1 MNRHSP
7 QTFLHTYRHIFIF
20 VCILI
25 FIGAYVPVH
34 AQDVVTATT
43 TQANIDAI
51 KALPVAGNFIE
62 KSLAQI
68 VYGISLGVGGMF
80 AGLGAVLLDLSFSK
94 IVLGFGI
101 LAGSGSGIGTGI
113 SELWTI
119 VRDTL
124 NIFFIFGLIY
134 IGIKTILN
142 SEDSGTRRTLGLLIV
157 AALMINFSLY
167 ITQTIVDFSNIAAV
181 QVYNQITYQGT
192 IESADRNNA
201 AAPITFTENI
211 FSLGH
216 ETITGAFLDVA
227 GVTSIFGK
235 LPDDVSPGKILVF
248 SIFMMI
254 FLIVAGIVFA
264 MGAFLLIGRF
274 IALVIYMIFSPI
286 MFLGFILPALSSYQ
300 QKWWRGFLKQAF
312 FAPAFLFML
321 YLSLV
326 VLQKLRG
333 TIGITSADAR
343 LTDMVS
349 GAGTQSDTFTLILFF
364 AMMIGFLYASIK
376 VAQMMGIAGAGASL
390 NSLNA
395 MGKAAR
401 GAVQGAAYRGT
412 VGRGLNAFVGGIDRL
427 DRAAESGN
435 DSVGRRSARLARSIV
450 GGESTRKA
458 VEKASNYGAG
468 GQGRDDVE
476 KDEKARSQRAA
487 RGNEMNKITDTLKGN
502 NQADKERAIADAPNT
517 QLLEMLKS
525 EEGKGYILANAGKLS
540 TSQYEALD
548 KSDEIDDSFRTQ
560 MGQNRGDQISERLM
574 TNNGT
579 TPRASIEEVI
589 GKADVSD
596 LKAIGFGKALIHAG
610 KLSAKQIEDWKD
622 LTPSEK
628 NQIKD
633 ARKAQLKNE
642 FGFDQA
648 SQTVTG
654 AHAAALFKRINT
666 DDERSK
672 LSVDILGHV
681 KSAEYLNTNVLT
693 KIVDN
698 PGITD
703 TDRTA
708 IKTIVMN
715 YHNAAGVPADIK
727 KYKEFFTKNNAGQ
740 RY

>member
-7 QTFLHTYRHIFIF
+7 QTFIHTYRHIFIF

-343 LTDMVS
+343 H
-349 GAGTQSDTFTLILFF
+349 GQWC
-364 AMMIGFLYASIK
+364 
-376 VAQMMGIAGAGASL
+376 
-390 NSLNA
+390 
-395 MGKAAR
+395 R
-401 GAVQGAAYRGT
+401 
-412 VGRGLNAFVGGIDRL
+412 
-427 DRAAESGN
+427 
-435 DSVGRRSARLARSIV
+435 DS
-450 GGESTRKA
+450 K
-458 VEKASNYGAG
+458 
-468 GQGRDDVE
+468 
-476 KDEKARSQRAA
+476 
-487 RGNEMNKITDTLKGN
+487 
-502 NQADKERAIADAPNT
+502 
-517 QLLEMLKS
+517 
-525 EEGKGYILANAGKLS
+525 
-540 TSQYEALD
+540 
-548 KSDEIDDSFRTQ
+548 
-560 MGQNRGDQISERLM
+560 
-574 TNNGT
+574 
-579 TPRASIEEVI
+579 
-589 GKADVSD
+589 
-596 LKAIGFGKALIHAG
+596 
-610 KLSAKQIEDWKD
+610 
-622 LTPSEK
+622 
-628 NQIKD
+628 
-633 ARKAQLKNE
+633 
-642 FGFDQA
+642 
-648 SQTVTG
+648 
-654 AHAAALFKRINT
+654 
-666 DDERSK
+666 
-672 LSVDILGHV
+672 
-681 KSAEYLNTNVLT
+681 
-693 KIVDN
+693 
-698 PGITD
+698 
-703 TDRTA
+703 
-708 IKTIVMN
+708 
-715 YHNAAGVPADIK
+715 
-727 KYKEFFTKNNAGQ
+727 
-740 RY
+740 